1 MKIISI
7 EGAQVV
13 QLVPADEVRPERSH
27 FVPTII
33 NIIQER
39 YVFVSVPKSLDALQK
54 GMTFEHGQLITSD
67 RTIVINE
74 LKIYNDGILVTARD
88 TDECDLMA
96 DDIID
101 WAINTLGYRPPETR
115 IPRTYTSTMVV
126 EFDDRIERAFKVIDI
141 IGPKLSKLLKR
152 AYSFDIDIELSRF
165 SIAANQQKVP
175 QYTKSE
181 FAIERRLGERAGGVF
196 ENRFYCIAPVRT
208 SEHKELLAEFEQV
221 LLAD

>member
-7 EGAQVV
+7 EGSQAV
-13 QLVPADEVRPERSH
+13 QLIPADEVRPEVSL

-39 YVFVSVPKSLDALQK
+39 YEFVYTPKATDARQA
-54 GMTFEHGQLITSD
+54 GMAFQHGQLITDD
-67 RTIVINE
+67 RKIVINE
-74 LKIYNDGILVTARD
+74 LKIYNDGILTTARS
-88 TDECDLMA
+88 TDECDLIV

-101 WAINTLGYRPPETR
+101 FAINTLGYRPSKTH

-141 IGPKLSKLLKR
+141 IGPKLSNLLKR
-152 AYSFDIDIELSRF
+152 VYSFDINIELSRF
-165 SIAANQQKVP
+165 SIAADEHKVP
-175 QYTKSE
+175 RYTNTE
-181 FAIERRLGERAGGVF
+181 FGIERRTGEPAGGPF
-196 ENRFYCIAPVRT
+196 KNRFFCTAPVRT
-208 SEHKELLAEFEQV
+208 SEHKELLAEFERA

>member
-7 EGAQVV
+7 EGGQVV
-13 QLVPADEVRPERSH
+13 QLIPTDEVRPEISH

-39 YVFVSVPKSLDALQK
+39 YAFVSAPKSLDVLQQ
-54 GMTFEHGQLITSD
+54 GMTFQHGQLITSD

-74 LKIYNDGILVTARD
+74 LKIYNDGILATARN
-88 TDECDLMA
+88 TDECDLIA

-101 WAINTLGYRPPETR
+101 WAVNTLGYRPPETQ
-115 IPRTYTSTMVV
+115 IPRTYTSIIVV
-126 EFDDRIERAFKVIDI
+126 EFDDRIKRAFKVIDI

-165 SIAANQQKVP
+165 SIAANPQKVP
-175 QYTKSE
+175 QHTYSE
-181 FAIERRLGERAGGVF
+181 FTIERRKEGRAGAVF

-208 SEHKELLAEFEQV
+208 SEHQELLAEFEQV
-221 LLAD
+221 LLAN